1 MEGMINR
8 GSTRPQM
15 NHDKS
20 RSQMME
26 EHHEKTL
33 WIYWSLIILGFWL
46 MMTPLTFGYDVGIV
60 SPSGGR
66 EVWLSLENRILAM
79 KYSDFISG
87 ALLVLF
93 GMRSLKADHPVSLWA
108 ACFVGVW
115 LSFAP
120 IIFWA
125 PTAVSYY
132 NDTFIGMIIMALTVL
147 IPGMPNMINYM
158 KMGTSLPPG
167 WSYNPSSWSQR
178 WILIV
183 LGFLGWMV
191 SRYLAAYQ
199 LGYIEEVWDPF
210 FGSST
215 KNVLNSEMSH
225 ALPISDAGLGSIAYT
240 FEFLMGFM
248 GSPSRW
254 RTMPWMVTIFGILV
268 IPLGLVH
275 IFLVISQPVVVGL
288 WCTFCLL
295 AALIMLPMIP
305 LEMDEVIA
313 MIQFIKRKMKAGEKF
328 WHVFWKGGAEEED
341 KRNVKNLE
349 EMPDLYQIPDKP
361 KRIFVSSLWGMNFP
375 WTLTVSSLLGLMVVV
390 LPSLMT
396 TDELHQKILQVTG
409 LLTFTFAIIAMG
421 ETLRTFRLFNILMGL
436 LAGVSG
442 FILSGHGAINLFG
455 AGLGVMIILLS
466 LPRGKIQHSF
476 ESWDRYIR

>member
-1 MEGMINR
+1 MEGMMNR
-8 GSTRPQM
+8 GSTRPEM
-15 NHDKS
+15 DHDKS

-79 KYSDFISG
+79 KYSDFLSG

-132 NDTFIGMIIMALTVL
+132 NDTFIGTIIMALTVL

-158 KMGTSLPPG
+158 KMGPSLPPG

-191 SRYLAAYQ
+191 SRYLRRS
-199 LGYIEEVWDPF
+199 LGSLLWKLYSESIRF
-210 FGSST
+210 
-215 KNVLNSEMSH
+215 KNVS
-225 ALPISDAGLGSIAYT
+225 
-240 FEFLMGFM
+240 
-248 GSPSRW
+248 
-254 RTMPWMVTIFGILV
+254 
-268 IPLGLVH
+268 
-275 IFLVISQPVVVGL
+275 
-288 WCTFCLL
+288 
-295 AALIMLPMIP
+295 
-305 LEMDEVIA
+305 
-313 MIQFIKRKMKAGEKF
+313 
-328 WHVFWKGGAEEED
+328 
-341 KRNVKNLE
+341 
-349 EMPDLYQIPDKP
+349 
-361 KRIFVSSLWGMNFP
+361 
-375 WTLTVSSLLGLMVVV
+375 
-390 LPSLMT
+390 
-396 TDELHQKILQVTG
+396 
-409 LLTFTFAIIAMG
+409 
-421 ETLRTFRLFNILMGL
+421 
-436 LAGVSG
+436 
-442 FILSGHGAINLFG
+442 
-455 AGLGVMIILLS
+455 
-466 LPRGKIQHSF
+466 
-476 ESWDRYIR
+476 